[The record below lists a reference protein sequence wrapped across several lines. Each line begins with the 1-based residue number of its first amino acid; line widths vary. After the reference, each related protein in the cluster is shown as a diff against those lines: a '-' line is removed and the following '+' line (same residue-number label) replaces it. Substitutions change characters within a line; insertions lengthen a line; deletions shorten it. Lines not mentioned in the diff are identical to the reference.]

1 MKTINKAGS
10 VIVTAWLIACGC
22 PPLAAD
28 PPGESKWVPIP
39 ELTDEFAGDKLDA
52 LKWHDCNPD
61 WQGRQPGFFSKNNVS
76 VSDGKLHLMAKAET
90 LPNLPVGYHTF
101 TTAAVKSRALV
112 RYGFFEINCRPMKS
126 KASSAFWFYHSTK
139 ESWTEIDVFEICGTG
154 DQWVKTCHTNAHVFR
169 TPENGKH
176 LANPGVWTAP
186 FALADDYHVYALEW
200 SAKAIKWYVDGK
212 MIRELENT
220 HWHQPLHLNFD
231 SETMPDW
238 FGLPDPKSLPATFSI
253 EYVRSWRPADG
264 PAS

>member
-90 LPNLPVGYHTF
+90 RPWI
-101 TTAAVKSRALV
+101 
-112 RYGFFEINCRPMKS
+112 FFR
-126 KASSAFWFYHSTK
+126 
-139 ESWTEIDVFEICGTG
+139 
-154 DQWVKTCHTNAHVFR
+154 
-169 TPENGKH
+169 
-176 LANPGVWTAP
+176 
-186 FALADDYHVYALEW
+186 
-200 SAKAIKWYVDGK
+200 
-212 MIRELENT
+212 
-220 HWHQPLHLNFD
+220 
-231 SETMPDW
+231 
-238 FGLPDPKSLPATFSI
+238 
-253 EYVRSWRPADG
+253 
-264 PAS
+264 